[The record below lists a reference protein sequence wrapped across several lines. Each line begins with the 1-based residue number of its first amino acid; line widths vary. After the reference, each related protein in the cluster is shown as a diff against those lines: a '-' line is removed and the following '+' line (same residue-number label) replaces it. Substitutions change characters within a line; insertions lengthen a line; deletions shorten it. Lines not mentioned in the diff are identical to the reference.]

1 MRLAV
6 NQKEWQWG
14 QHNVVGASPSRRGY
28 EMHTAVVQKPAVW
41 PSFGANFMTDSTIIA
56 VFLCFCF
63 GYFYVICIIAA
74 HSRYERITGGDDA
87 MYNVDNS
94 FRKDVVTVVLK
105 SSDAI
110 QIKSQ
115 ICYMLFFREF
125 CSRLSCC
132 CARRWGGLLR
142 APMWP

>member
-1 MRLAV
+1 MSSVDIRDCPCDI
-6 NQKEWQWG
+6 NI
-14 QHNVVGASPSRRGY
+14 VVLVVYVVPVVLKTRPHGNAFGCEPKGMAMGASPSRRGH

-94 FRKDVVTVVLK
+94 FRKDVVTVVVL
-105 SSDAI
+105 I
-110 QIKSQ
+110 SQ
-115 ICYMLFFREF
+115 V
-125 CSRLSCC
+125 
-132 CARRWGGLLR
+132 
-142 APMWP
+142 